1 MIMRSTE
8 VFTITS
14 CKGVYCFV
22 FFFTS
27 QILESSGETQPW
39 QLTTKLFRN
48 VMFILLG
55 KPLFCLSRW

>member
-14 CKGVYCFV
+14 CKGVYVC
-22 FFFTS
+22 FFFYLPD
-27 QILESSGETQPW
+27 LESSGETQPW

-55 KPLFCLSRW
+55 KPLFC